1 MVLSTPQIQI
11 EAPPFTAKV
20 LQQTMT
26 ALDIRWRFHTP
37 WQPQRSGKVEQMNQT
52 LKSVLS
58 KLLLETKLNCIKC
71 LPLALLRIRTKPRP
85 DMGVSPYET
94 MFGLPF
100 LTTMIHHSG
109 SYEEGKRGIRTSIQT
124 IAKTLE
130 DLRKKGYLPQR
141 TSIDFKIH
149 PFQPGD
155 WVLIRI
161 WKETPLT
168 SKREGPFQ
176 VLLTTETAVRA
187 QEKGWTHFIKGPVPE
202 PTEWTVVDRA
212 DTKITLRKRP
222 HHHN

>member
-20 LQQTMT
+20 LQQTTT

-37 WQPQRSGKVEQMNQT
+37 WQPQSLGKVEQMNQT

-109 SYEEGKRGIRTSIQT
+109 SYEEGKRGIRTYIQT

-149 PFQPGD
+149 PFQPGVD
-155 WVLIRI
+155 QDMEGNPINL
-161 WKETPLT
+161 KMGGPLP
-168 SKREGPFQ
+168 GP
-176 VLLTTETAVRA
+176 
-187 QEKGWTHFIKGPVPE
+187 
-202 PTEWTVVDRA
+202 
-212 DTKITLRKRP
+212 P
-222 HHHN
+222 HHRDCSKSSGKRVDPFHQSQRTCTGANRMDSSRLS